1 MIMLWKRTKLVL
13 NERLW
18 HDEMLNFT
26 KACQLDSPEFG
37 NFGFKFVISM
47 LPFRDI
53 KKYMSKYLLCLIFFF
68 LMFGLNAQQSLN
80 NTPVQRPDYK
90 LVSDIQ
96 ADEVNKIYVQHV
108 NIADELINGREYIPY
123 YFKCK
128 EKPLYNYE
136 VRRTG
141 SVILNGRRYDN
152 LLLEYD
158 TYLDQLIYSDFK
170 KLINDQIF
178 KIALNKDIVSGFS
191 MNFGSDSVIFRNF
204 RAETD
209 PGFNLADG
217 FYEVVYEGRSKF
229 IIRHQSVLVESEG
242 LYEYRYTPLQYVSAG
257 GNFVRVKTA
266 SGFRKIFGDR
276 ADAVRK
282 YMRLH
287 SIRFS
292 TAGKG
297 ELAAI
302 MKYYDSLITPSR

>member
-1 MIMLWKRTKLVL
+1 
-13 NERLW
+13 
-18 HDEMLNFT
+18 MLNFT
-26 KACQLDSPEFG
+26 KAGQMESPEFS

-47 LPFRDI
+47 LPFRDLE
-53 KKYMSKYLLCLIFFF
+53 KYMSKYLPGLIFFF
-68 LMFGLNAQQSLN
+68 LMYGLNAQQPVN

-90 LVSDIQ
+90 LVSEIQ
-96 ADEVNKIYVQHV
+96 AGEVNKIYVSHV

-123 YFKCK
+123 YFKCR
-128 EKPLYNYE
+128 EKPLYNNE

-152 LLLEYD
+152 LMLEYD

-178 KIALNKDIVSGFS
+178 KIALNKDIVRGFS
-191 MNFGSDSVIFRNF
+191 LNFGTDSVLFRNY

-217 FYEVVYEGRSKF
+217 FYEVVYEGKSKF
-229 IIRHQSVLVESEG
+229 IVRHQSVLIESEG
-242 LYEYRYTPLQYVSAG
+242 RYEYRYTPLQYVSAG
-257 GNFVRVKTA
+257 GGFVKVKTA
-266 SGFRKIFGDR
+266 SGFRKVFGDK

-287 SIRFS
+287 GIRFS
-292 TAGKG
+292 VAEKV
-297 ELAAI
+297 ELAAV
-302 MKYYDSLITPSR
+302 MKYYDSLSTPSR